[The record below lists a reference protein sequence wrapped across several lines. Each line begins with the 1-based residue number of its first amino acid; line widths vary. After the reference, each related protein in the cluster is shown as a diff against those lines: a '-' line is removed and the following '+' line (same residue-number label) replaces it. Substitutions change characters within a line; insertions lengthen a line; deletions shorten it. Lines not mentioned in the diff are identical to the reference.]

1 MPWISTWFLWL
12 GALAGASGM
21 ALGIF
26 MAAAGD
32 HSQMPLHAHINLV
45 GWVTM
50 MLYGLFY
57 RALPEAADG
66 ALPRVQFILSIAGL
80 IAMIPGLA
88 LIDSGDVALGAPFA
102 KTGAVL
108 TIVAMLIFVAT
119 VFRWTRPHATR
130 S

>member
-1 MPWISTWFLWL
+1 MPWIATWFLRI

-45 GWVTM
+45 GWVSM

-57 RALPEAADG
+57 RALPEAAQG
-66 ALPRVQFILSIAGL
+66 ALPRVQFILSVTGL
-80 IAMIPGLA
+80 IAMVPGLA
-88 LIDSGDVALGAPFA
+88 LIDLGREAAGGPFA
-102 KTGAVL
+102 GTGAIL
-108 TIVAMLIFVAT
+108 TIFGILIFAFT
-119 VFRWTRPHATR
+119 VFRSTR
-130 S
+130 SRVAQP